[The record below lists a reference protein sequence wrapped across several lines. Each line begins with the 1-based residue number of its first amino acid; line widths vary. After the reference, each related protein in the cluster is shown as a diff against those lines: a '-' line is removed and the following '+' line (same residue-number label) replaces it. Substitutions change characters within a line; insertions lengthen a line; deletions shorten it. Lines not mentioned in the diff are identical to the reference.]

1 MKDEF
6 EDIQRLIRLKRH
18 EAPDEGFT
26 EQMLTQLHR
35 RMREDM
41 LKKSSLEL
49 LLERITTRFE
59 SWMNPPRWAFAAA
72 AAVLVAGGLW
82 FYNSASSTNAA
93 PVQVDTPPHATKDSL
108 VGEEPKVKATQPDG
122 KAIPTSHTGE
132 AQPQQ

>member
-26 EQMLTQLHR
+26 EQLLTQLHR

-49 LLERITTRFE
+49 LMERITTRFE
-59 SWMNPPRWAFAAA
+59 SWVNPPRLAFAAV
-72 AAVLVAGGLW
+72 AAVVVAGGLW
-82 FYNSASSTNAA
+82 FYNASSNPAS
-93 PVQVDTPPHATKDSL
+93 PVQAVTPPAATKDSL
-108 VGEEPKVKATQPDG
+108 VGEEPKVKATNPDG
-122 KAIPTSHTGE
+122 KAIPTSHNGE
-132 AQPQQ
+132 PIPQQ